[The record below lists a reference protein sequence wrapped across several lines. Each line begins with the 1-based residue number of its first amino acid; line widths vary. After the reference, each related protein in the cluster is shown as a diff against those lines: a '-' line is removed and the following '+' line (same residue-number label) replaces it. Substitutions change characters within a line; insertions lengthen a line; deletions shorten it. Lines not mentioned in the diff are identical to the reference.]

1 MKRRVKMT
9 TVYDVPANE
18 LIEYVA
24 KKLEEMEEFKPP
36 EWAAFVKTGVH
47 KERSPQQSN
56 WWYVRVAAIFRK
68 VYTDGPV
75 GIERLRSIYGG
86 RKRRGSKPP
95 KFRKGSGAII
105 RKALQQLEKA
115 GFVEKKD
122 KGRVVTA
129 KGRAFLDKSA
139 SEIKKELVKEIP
151 ALEKY

>member
-1 MKRRVKMT
+1 LKGRVRMT

-47 KERSPQQSN
+47 KERSPQQPN
-56 WWYVRVAAIFRK
+56 WWYIRVAAILRK

-75 GIERLRSIYGG
+75 GIERLRSVYGG

-122 KGRVVTA
+122 KGRVVTS

-139 SEIKKELVKEIP
+139 SELKRDLVKKIP